1 MLLGPISIT
10 LSHNIQI
17 PGLPRAAG
25 HGHIR
30 EERKSTDKRK
40 GMEKAKG
47 YRGRGKEGFTFPHTK
62 NKMLP
67 QILFS
72 GGKELTKEL
81 LPRGR
86 PFSVPLR
93 ACVVGSSCYYYG

>member
-47 YRGRGKEGFTFPHTK
+47 YRGRGRRVLHSPTQRTRCCHKFCFLEEINKRTSTK
-62 NKMLP
+62 R
-67 QILFS
+67 QAILCATKGMC
-72 GGKELTKEL
+72 GG
-81 LPRGR
+81 
-86 PFSVPLR
+86 V
-93 ACVVGSSCYYYG
+93 